1 VHRRARAGALRA
13 YRLYTGW
20 LTSAL
25 PHAESYMRK
34 TLLATLLAVAAMAAC
49 TSATAPAAAHD
60 CVNGT
65 WTGSGETC

>member
-1 VHRRARAGALRA
+1 
-13 YRLYTGW
+13 
-20 LTSAL
+20 
-25 PHAESYMRK
+25 MRK
-34 TLLATLLAVAAMAAC
+34 TLLATLLALAAMAAC